1 MLSFSLPTL
10 LGFQRNKDI
19 AKVVFF
25 LLLTK
30 KKLLRRHKK
39 CVKRWIFC
47 LKSATTLK
55 K

>member
-10 LGFQRNKDI
+10 LGFQWNKDI

-30 KKLLRRHKK
+30 KKLL
-39 CVKRWIFC
+39 
-47 LKSATTLK
+47 KSIKNA
-55 K
+55 